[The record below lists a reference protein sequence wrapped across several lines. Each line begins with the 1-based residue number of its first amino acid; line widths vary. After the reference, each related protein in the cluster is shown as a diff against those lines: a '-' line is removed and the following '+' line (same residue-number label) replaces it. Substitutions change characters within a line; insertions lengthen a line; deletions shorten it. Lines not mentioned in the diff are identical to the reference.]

1 MIVLGACRSNSNPPA
16 NQQRGAANNNTR
28 SAINEADLLE
38 QVDDFATDEGE
49 LGQAAWR
56 KLEAYPRPELIDHL
70 SALRDSSS
78 QDKPV
83 KANIAFVLCNLDH
96 DYQLNRAVIVS
107 AFNESIDDADRYE
120 RPLDRLIRRGDK
132 ELLQV
137 LFAVVPRSDG
147 GLSEVL
153 ADTFADQM
161 ENSTEAFLTQLATQ
175 PKPIRRKVSEYVDFA
190 TSDQDKINIK
200 AFLRSIPKSSPLAS
214 LAKEMLSDLSQVKI
228 D

>member
-28 SAINEADLLE
+28 SAINDADLLE
-38 QVDDFATDEGE
+38 QIDDFARDGGE

-56 KLEAYPRPELIDHL
+56 KLEAYPRQELVDHL
-70 SALRDSSS
+70 STMRDFSS
-78 QDKPV
+78 QDEFVKP
-83 KANIAFVLCNLDH
+83 NIAFVLCNLDH
-96 DYQLNRAVIVS
+96 DYQINREIIVS
-107 AFNESIDDADRYE
+107 AFNKSLDGADRYE
-120 RPLDRLIRRGDK
+120 ALLDHLIRRGDK

-147 GLSEVL
+147 GLSEGL
-153 ADTFADQM
+153 AGTFADQM

-175 PKPIRRKVSEYVDFA
+175 PKAIRRKASEYVDFA
-190 TSDQDKINIK
+190 TSDQDKININ